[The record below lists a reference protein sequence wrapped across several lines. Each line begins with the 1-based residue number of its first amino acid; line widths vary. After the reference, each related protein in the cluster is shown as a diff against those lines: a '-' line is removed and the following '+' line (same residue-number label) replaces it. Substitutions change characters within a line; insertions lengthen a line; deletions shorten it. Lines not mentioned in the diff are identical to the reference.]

1 MHENVL
7 EAGYA
12 SAAVDLGLLGAS
24 IFTGPL
30 TLAVTGKA
38 VVQQTFAKAMAE
50 AAAKSLGSE
59 LFKNLSSAMLEQG
72 FSWEKL
78 ANAPYKGAEDFV
90 LQNLIS
96 EALTNRFQK
105 SLIEQGIVNKA
116 PVVGYAKD
124 VAGPIASYLANWI
137 SLVKLGSSVNT
148 TAKKLEVIRNEI
160 SEIRKALL
168 DMEMRYDDL
177 LSEMRIS
184 RSVYNK
190 CRQTWKI

>member
-1 MHENVL
+1 
-7 EAGYA
+7 
-12 SAAVDLGLLGAS
+12 LGAS

-30 TLAVTGKA
+30 KIGLTGKA
-38 VVQQTFAKAMAE
+38 VVQQKFGKAMSE

-59 LFKNLSSAMLEQG
+59 LFKNVTSGLLEQG

-78 ANAPYKGAEDFV
+78 AQAPYKGAEDFV

-137 SLVKLGSSVNT
+137 NLVKLGSSVNT

-160 SEIRKALL
+160 SEIRKALFE
-168 DMEMRYDDL
+168 MEMRYDDL

-190 CRQTWKI
+190 CRKTWPL